1 MFRIHNKNITAF
13 IARLCIDR
21 IIVIKQK
28 NPSLLT
34 LYPMHVCMYIYM
46 YSHICLFALSSI
58 FKNQCFI
65 YKYTMTNC
73 MYIWR
78 CVCVSACVCVC
89 VRVC

>member
-34 LYPMHVCMYIYM
+34 LYPYACMYVY
-46 YSHICLFALSSI
+46 ICVFTYLPI
-58 FKNQCFI
+58 CPE
-65 YKYTMTNC
+65 
-73 MYIWR
+73 
-78 CVCVSACVCVC
+78 
-89 VRVC
+89 